1 MNFSSIGM
9 RPAVTAARQ
18 RWAEGR
24 AEIRKLHDDGAPGRM
39 VCHRM
44 SDLLD
49 AVLIDIY
56 NAAMQD
62 YSPKLASR
70 VSLVLLG
77 GCGRRD
83 IAPWSDV
90 DLMTLYQGSLT
101 DEVVEFSRR
110 ISQDITDS
118 GMHLGYSLR
127 TPREACSMALQ
138 DAYVL
143 SSLTEAR
150 CLCGNE
156 PLVEKF
162 KQRFKRIVCRRTT
175 SMIRGILA
183 ARQEERIEF
192 GETVYLL
199 RPNIKKSR
207 GALRDVHLIRWLGF
221 VRYGVTDLQKLLE
234 KGGLSTADTKQ
245 LNESTEFLLRVRNE
259 MHFHADKAEDLLGRN
274 EQVRLAE
281 LFGYSGS
288 DALLSVETFMRDYFR
303 YTSRIGYICNH
314 FVSKMVAR
322 KRGPASAVLQPL
334 LAQQIDDHYVIG
346 PMQIGVASSSIEDV
360 KSNLERVLHLMQ
372 LASLHE
378 KDLEHETWIAI
389 RHEMLK
395 NPDVK
400 FTRECAQRFM
410 ALLSGTARLAGLL
423 RRLHEMLVLQKII
436 PGFRHVRGLLQF
448 NEYHKYT
455 VDEHSLRAV
464 AAALDFQ
471 DAPTQVGKVYRKIK
485 RKNILHLALL
495 LHDLGKGFD
504 EDHSEVGRRI
514 AEETGERLGL
524 SEDDTMDVMF
534 LVHNHLVMSH
544 LAFHRDIN
552 DMAMVAEFASN
563 LGSMEMLS
571 MLYVLTNADITAVG
585 PGVLTPW
592 KQSLLDELF
601 INARAVL
608 TGTKGEA
615 SELRLTSFYAEVE
628 KQAENEETAAWL
640 REMVKGLPN
649 NYCSSHL
656 PEIVA
661 AQLLTMQGLTS
672 EDVFCWVNPVQNT
685 RLHEV
690 CIGKQIRPRS
700 GNFYKLTGLLMSMGL
715 RIQSADIKML
725 DDKILWYWFQ
735 FEDSENRT
743 PSPSRLQEIRQRIL
757 DLINGVEDGP
767 PKFRKVWGSET
778 DESRAAQLS
787 RPKIQVRIN
796 NETVN
801 NATIVDIFAYDK
813 IGLLYRITKKIYK
826 LGLDLRFARVA
837 TYGHQVID
845 VFYVTDVAGN
855 KIRSLNQIQIIK
867 RELYDTVT
875 KFLASEDESPK
886 A

>member
-1 MNFSSIGM
+1 MNYSSIGM

-24 AEIRKLHDDGAPGRM
+24 EEIRKLHNGGAPGRV

-56 NAAMQD
+56 NAALQD
-62 YSPKLASR
+62 YSDKLATR

-90 DLMTLYQGSLT
+90 DLMTLYQGTLT

-110 ISQDITDS
+110 ISQDVTDS

-150 CLCGNE
+150 YLCGNE
-156 PLVEKF
+156 PLVKKF
-162 KQRFKRIVCRRTT
+162 KQRFKRIVGRRAT

-183 ARQEERIEF
+183 ARQEERVEF

-221 VRYGVTDLQKLLE
+221 VRHGVTDLQQLLDR
-234 KGGLSTADTKQ
+234 GGISTADTKQ

-281 LFGYSGS
+281 LFVYSGS

-303 YTSRIGYICNH
+303 YTSRISYICNH

-322 KRGPASAVLQPL
+322 KRGPASTVLQPL

-346 PMQIGVASSSIEDV
+346 PMEIGVRPSSIDDV
-360 KSNLERVLHLMQ
+360 KSDLERVLHLMQ
-372 LASLHE
+372 LASLHG
-378 KDLEHETWIAI
+378 KDLEHDTWIAI

-395 NPDVK
+395 NPEVA

-423 RRLHEMLVLQKII
+423 RRLHEMLVLEKII
-436 PGFRHVRGLLQF
+436 PGFQHVRGLLQF

-464 AAALDFQ
+464 AAALGFQ
-471 DAPTQVGKVYRKIK
+471 DQNSQVGHVYRKIK
-485 RKNILHLALL
+485 RKNILHLTLL
-495 LHDLGKGFD
+495 LHDLGKGFE

-514 AEETGERLGL
+514 AEETGKRFGL
-524 SEDDTMDVMF
+524 SDDDTADIMF

-544 LAFHRDIN
+544 LALHRDIN
-552 DMAMVAEFASN
+552 DMSLVAEFASN

-571 MLYVLTNADITAVG
+571 MLYVLTCADITAVG

-592 KQSLLDELF
+592 KQGLLDDLF
-601 INARAVL
+601 VNARSVL
-608 TGTKGEA
+608 TGKKGQA
-615 SELRLTSFYAEVE
+615 AKLRLASFYNEVAE
-628 KQAENEETAAWL
+628 QAENEPTSKWL
-640 REMVKGLPN
+640 KEKVTGLPN
-649 NYCSSHL
+649 NYCTTHS
-656 PEIVA
+656 PEIVS
-661 AQLLTMQGLTS
+661 AQLLLMQGMTS
-672 EDVFCWVNPVQNT
+672 ESVFCWVNPVQNT

-690 CIGKQIRPRS
+690 CVGKKLRPRS

-715 RIQSADIKML
+715 RIQSADIKMI
-725 DDKILWYWFQ
+725 DDEILWYWFQ
-735 FEDSENRT
+735 FEDSENQN
-743 PSPSRLQEIRQRIL
+743 PSTARLQEIRQRSL

-767 PKFRKVWGSET
+767 PKFRKVWGAET

-796 NETVN
+796 NETAN
-801 NATIVDIFAYDK
+801 NATIVDVFAYDK
-813 IGLLYRITKKIYK
+813 LGLLYRITKKIYK

-845 VFYVTDVAGN
+845 VFYVTDADGN
-855 KIRSLNQIQIIK
+855 KIRNLNQIQIIK
-867 RELYDTVT
+867 QELYDTVT
-875 KFLASEDESPK
+875 DFLASEDES
-886 A
+886 